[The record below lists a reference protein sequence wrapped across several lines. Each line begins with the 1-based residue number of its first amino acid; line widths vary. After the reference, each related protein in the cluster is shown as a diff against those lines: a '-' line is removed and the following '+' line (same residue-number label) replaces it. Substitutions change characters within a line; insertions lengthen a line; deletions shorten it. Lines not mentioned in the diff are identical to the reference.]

1 MMDGR
6 VAILLFLSIYFGF
19 LIRVNLML
27 FQCSILFFG
36 CILPPTSLQYL
47 FLLILP
53 ANYHWIQDM
62 IKRASLS
69 LMHLVSLM
77 NLFVFKCD
85 LLHLSSNVLSCIVLS
100 HKHKGGYSV
109 GYWRNLYL
117 HEDLK
122 SFMNLLWCGKKFV
135 LWSLMTLVVI
145 FHQRSYTFWT

>member
-53 ANYHWIQDM
+53 ANYH
-62 IKRASLS
+62 
-69 LMHLVSLM
+69 
-77 NLFVFKCD
+77 
-85 LLHLSSNVLSCIVLS
+85 
-100 HKHKGGYSV
+100 
-109 GYWRNLYL
+109 
-117 HEDLK
+117 
-122 SFMNLLWCGKKFV
+122 
-135 LWSLMTLVVI
+135 
-145 FHQRSYTFWT
+145 

>member
-47 FLLILP
+47 FLLTLP

-69 LMHLVSLM
+69 LMRLVSLM

-100 HKHKGGYSV
+100 FINARADIQLDIDEICTYMKIWS
-109 GYWRNLYL
+109 
-117 HEDLK
+117 
-122 SFMNLLWCGKKFV
+122 LLWTYFDVAK
-135 LWSLMTLVVI
+135 SLFYGVWWL
-145 FHQRSYTFWT
+145 

>member
-69 LMHLVSLM
+69 LMRLVSLM

-100 HKHKGGYSV
+100 FINARADIQLDIDEICTYMKIWS
-109 GYWRNLYL
+109 
-117 HEDLK
+117 
-122 SFMNLLWCGKKFV
+122 LLWTYFDVAK
-135 LWSLMTLVVI
+135 SLFYGVWWL
-145 FHQRSYTFWT
+145 